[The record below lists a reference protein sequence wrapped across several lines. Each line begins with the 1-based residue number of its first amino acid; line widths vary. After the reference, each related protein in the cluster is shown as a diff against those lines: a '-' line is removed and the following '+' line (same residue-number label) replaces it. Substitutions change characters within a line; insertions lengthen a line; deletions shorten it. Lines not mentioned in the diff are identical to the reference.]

1 MNNFTIG
8 VPRER
13 KFKEGRVGM
22 TPAGVKEVISCGAHM
37 RVLIE
42 KGAGTLAGFSDA
54 DYVGAGA
61 CITEDTNNLYQAAD
75 LIVKV
80 KEPTPEEY
88 AFLAHLR
95 HKTLFTYLHL
105 AGVDV
110 ELTRTLLR
118 NEVTAIAYENVEAEE
133 GGRRIFPLLVPMSRI
148 AGTQSM
154 SNALQRFAGVKNK
167 VCVVII
173 GGGVVG
179 ESALI
184 EALEKKVASITI
196 FELNIARIL
205 DLNGRYANT
214 KARKTKVSVLP
225 MQSMK
230 EGDGLSRLMQADIVI
245 SGVMNPGGAEA
256 PKVLTEKDFAVMKQ
270 GALVVDVAID
280 QGGSTEWSRPTHHGE
295 TFEQDGLVFSC
306 IANIPGSVPHEATL
320 ALTGATL
327 PYVKLFAYYAQHYP
341 HSREWWLL
349 KDHPDL
355 RCGLQTW
362 KGLLTNSAVSSK
374 HAIFSDYKPL
384 DTLF

>member
-8 VPRER
+8 IPRER

-22 TPAGVKEVISCGAHM
+22 TPAGVKEVICCGDHV

-42 KGAGTLAGFSDA
+42 KDAGTLAGFSDA

-61 CITEDTNNLYQAAD
+61 STTEDTNNLYQTAD

-95 HKTLFTYLHL
+95 NKTLFTYLHL
-105 AGVDV
+105 AGVDA

-118 NEVTAIAYENVEAEE
+118 NEVTAIAYENVENED

-154 SNALQRFAGVKNK
+154 RNALQRFAGVKK
-167 VCVVII
+167 KAHVVII

-196 FELNIARIL
+196 FELNDARIV
-205 DLNGRYANT
+205 DLKQRYTNT
-214 KARKTKVSVLP
+214 KARKAKVRVLP
-225 MQSMK
+225 MQSMR
-230 EGDGLSRLMQADIVI
+230 EGQGFCMLTHADIIV
-245 SGVMNPGGAEA
+245 SGVMNPGGSEA
-256 PKVLTEKDFAVMKQ
+256 PKVLTERDFAVMKR

-280 QGGSTEWSRPTHHGE
+280 QGGSTEWSRPTHQGE
-295 TFEQDGLVFSC
+295 TYEQGGLVFSC
-306 IANIPGSVPHEATL
+306 TANIPGSVPHEATL
-320 ALTGATL
+320 ALTAATL
-327 PYVKLFAYYAQHYP
+327 PYVMLFAKYAKHYP
-341 HSREWWLL
+341 HAHVWWTL
-349 KDHPDL
+349 KDHPGL
-355 RCGLQTW
+355 RSGLQTW
-362 KGLLTNSAVSSK
+362 RGCLTNRPVSSK